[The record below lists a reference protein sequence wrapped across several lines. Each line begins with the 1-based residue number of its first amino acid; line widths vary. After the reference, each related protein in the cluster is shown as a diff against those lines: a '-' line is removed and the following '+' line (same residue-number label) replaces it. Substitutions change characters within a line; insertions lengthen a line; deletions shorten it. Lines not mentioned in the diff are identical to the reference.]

1 MEYLIE
7 KNVPIPPATLR
18 GRPSQY
24 PLNKMAVGDSIFF
37 PDPIGPKAARA
48 ATGAGHRRKGRKFIS
63 RRLTENDQRGTRIWR
78 TE

>member
-7 KNVPIPPATLR
+7 KNVPIPPKCPT
-18 GRPSQY
+18 GRKSRY
-24 PLNKMAVGDSIFF
+24 PINKMEVGDSIFF

-48 ATGAGHRRKGRKFIS
+48 ASGAGTRRKGQKFIS